1 MLALFSAKQI
11 NLFHRKKNGFN
22 ECCCDPVWPFYY
34 FSFQIIGVFFLTK
47 NGPHLS
53 TVKKKKKS
61 PYERKL
67 LKLTD
72 GKEAA

>member
-1 MLALFSAKQI
+1 MENINVKKALQT
-11 NLFHRKKNGFN
+11 RK
-22 ECCCDPVWPFYY
+22 Y
-34 FSFQIIGVFFLTK
+34 
-47 NGPHLS
+47 LS